1 MVSWTRID
9 DFLTTDPEI
18 KDRPGARTFEPPEI
32 RKDIVFDRVSF
43 TYEGEKRTLNEISFR
58 IPAGERVAIVGASG
72 SGKSTLI
79 SCMLRF
85 YDIHEGSIRFDG
97 VDIRDYTQESLRSA
111 VGIVFQETFLFY
123 GTVYSNLAYV
133 NPKARSNEIEE
144 ACRQANIHKD
154 ILKLPNGYHTLVG
167 ERGTT
172 LSGGQRQR
180 LGIARAILRNP
191 SIMVLDEATSAVDT
205 VTESQIQESL
215 EHALKGRTAFIIA
228 HRLSTIR
235 SCDRILVM
243 DEGHLVQ
250 QGSHAELLK
259 TPGPFADLYAKA

>member
-1 MVSWTRID
+1 M
-9 DFLTTDPEI
+9 LT
-18 KDRPGARTFEPPEI
+18 
-32 RKDIVFDRVSF
+32 
-43 TYEGEKRTLNEISFR
+43 
-58 IPAGERVAIVGASG
+58 
-72 SGKSTLI
+72 
-79 SCMLRF
+79 
-85 YDIHEGSIRFDG
+85 
-97 VDIRDYTQESLRSA
+97 
-111 VGIVFQETFLFY
+111 
-123 GTVYSNLAYV
+123 
-133 NPKARSNEIEE
+133 ARSEEIEE

-154 ILKLPNGYHTLVG
+154 ILRLPNGYHTLVG